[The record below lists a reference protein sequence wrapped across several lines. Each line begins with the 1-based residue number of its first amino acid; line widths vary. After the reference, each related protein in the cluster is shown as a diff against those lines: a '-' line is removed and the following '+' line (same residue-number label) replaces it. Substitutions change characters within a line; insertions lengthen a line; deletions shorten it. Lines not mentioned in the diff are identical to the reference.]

1 MKVVERIALALFS
14 NLILIIAV
22 LLCLIIFGW
31 LDINVLHSL
40 IVGWLDNQIIANV
53 TLGVSI
59 VCILLSIYSIFFA
72 GDSKEEERSKEG
84 IMLENESGKL
94 MVTRETLENLA
105 NSVAKGFENTE
116 NVNSKILLDDEHNV
130 RVLVTLTVK
139 PGAVIKDLSN
149 NLQSRIKETIKT
161 SLDLDVKEVNVRVKN
176 IAPKQNSIETTKKE
190 ELQ

>member
-1 MKVVERIALALFS
+1 MKVIEKITLALFS
-14 NLILIIAV
+14 NIILVISV
-22 LLCLIIFGW
+22 LLCLTIFGW
-31 LDINVLHSL
+31 LDINVVFGLV
-40 IVGWLDNQIIANV
+40 IGWLDNPVVSNV

-59 VCILLSIYSIFFA
+59 VCILLAIYSIFFF
-72 GDSKEEERSKEG
+72 GDSEEEERSKEG
-84 IMLENESGKL
+84 IMLENDSGKL

-139 PGAVIKDLSN
+139 PGAIIKDLSN

-176 IAPKQNSIETTKKE
+176 IAPKTNTVEATNKE
-190 ELQ
+190 EL